1 MLSDLCDK
9 RKYSMKDN
17 SFNMTTGKPLK
28 NILVFAIPIMLSGL
42 IQQCYNVADTYIV
55 GQYISANALAA
66 VGSVGP
72 MSSLLMG
79 LAMGVTGGFAI
90 PIAQAFGAGD
100 KKRTNHYAGNA
111 ISLTIIISLTIM
123 SVSLFLVKPILTLL
137 GTPQEIFNDA
147 RLYVSIIYAG
157 AIFTT
162 LYNVL
167 ASILRA
173 LGDSKAPLKF
183 LTVTA
188 FLNVFLNY
196 FTIAVIGM
204 GVDGAAISTVLSQ
217 LVSCILC
224 VIYIR
229 GRKEMLNITWE
240 DFKIKKTTA
249 VLMLKMGVP
258 MSLQFSITGIGS
270 MVLQSTINTYGPS
283 VMAGFTIANK
293 PELLAN
299 IPLSATGVAC
309 ATFAGQNF
317 GAGRMDRVR
326 EGAKS
331 AILFAGS
338 MSVVMSII
346 LYLFGGRIAQI
357 FVDDANIETINAA
370 HTYLKVIAVF
380 YFALAVL
387 FVFRNTLQ
395 GIGKTYISMIAGVS
409 ELVGRVV
416 AALIL
421 SKIFGFFGVCL
432 ASPFAWMFADIP
444 LLLIYYFKVVKRKD
458 TKCLKE

>member
-1 MLSDLCDK
+1 
-9 RKYSMKDN
+9 
-17 SFNMTTGKPLK
+17 MTTGKPLK
-28 NILVFAIPIMLSGL
+28 NILIFAIPIMLSGL
-42 IQQCYNVADTYIV
+42 VQQCYNVADTYIV

-72 MSSLLMG
+72 MNSLLMG
-79 LAMGVTGGFAI
+79 LAMGVTGGFAV
-90 PIAQAFGAGD
+90 PVAQSFGAGN
-100 KKRTNHYAGNA
+100 KKLTNHYAGNA
-111 ISLTIIISLTIM
+111 ISLTIIISLLIM
-123 SVSLFLVKPILTLL
+123 SMSLFLVKPILRLL
-137 GTPQEIFNDA
+137 GTPDVIFNDA
-147 RLYVSIIYAG
+147 RVYVSIIYAG

-183 LTVTA
+183 LAITA
-188 FLNVFLNY
+188 ILNVFLNY
-196 FTIAVIGM
+196 FTIAVLGM

-229 GRKEMLNITWE
+229 RRKEMLNITRE

-283 VMAGFTIANK
+283 IMAGFTIANK

-309 ATFAGQNF
+309 ATFAGQNY

-326 EGAKS
+326 QGAKS

-338 MSVVMSII
+338 MSVIMSTI
-346 LYLFGGRIAQI
+346 LYFFGGKISEI
-357 FVDDANIETINAA
+357 FVDKGNSETITAA
-370 HTYLKVIAVF
+370 HTYLKVIAIF

-387 FVFRNTLQ
+387 FVFRNILQ
-395 GIGKTYISMIAGVS
+395 GIGKSYVSMIAGVS

-416 AALIL
+416 AALIF
-421 SKIFGFFGVCL
+421 SKWFGFFGICL
-432 ASPFAWMFADIP
+432 ASPFAWICADVP
-444 LLLIYYFKVVKRKD
+444 LLIIYYFKVMRKKKD
-458 TKCLKE
+458 V

>member
-1 MLSDLCDK
+1 
-9 RKYSMKDN
+9 MKDS

-28 NILVFAIPIMLSGL
+28 NILIFAIPIMLSGL
-42 IQQCYNVADTYIV
+42 IQQCYNVADTYIA
-55 GQYISANALAA
+55 GRYISANALAA
-66 VGSVGP
+66 IGSVGP

-79 LAMGVTGGFAI
+79 FCMGVTGGFAI

-123 SVSLFLVKPILTLL
+123 SASLFLVNPILKLL
-137 GTPQEIFNDA
+137 GTPEEIFDDA

-162 LYNVL
+162 LYNVM

-188 FLNVFLNY
+188 VLNVFLNY
-196 FTIAVIGM
+196 FTIAVMGM
-204 GVDGAAISTVLSQ
+204 GVEGAAISTVLSQ

-229 GRKEMLNITWE
+229 SKREMLNITKE
-240 DFKIKKTTA
+240 DFIIKKSTA

-309 ATFAGQNF
+309 ATFAGQNY

-326 EGAKS
+326 QGARS

-338 MSVVMSII
+338 MSVVMSTI
-346 LYLFGGRIAQI
+346 LYFFGGRIARI
-357 FVDDANIETINAA
+357 FVDGQNIETINAA

-395 GIGKTYISMIAGVS
+395 GIGKTYVSMLAGIS
-409 ELVGRVV
+409 ELLGRVV

-421 SKIFGFFGVCL
+421 SKLFGFFGVCL

-444 LLLIYYFKVVKRKD
+444 LLIIYYLKVVKRKD

>member
-1 MLSDLCDK
+1 
-9 RKYSMKDN
+9 MKNN
-17 SFNMTTGKPLK
+17 SFNMTTGNPLK
-28 NILVFAIPIMLSGL
+28 NILIFAIPVMLSGL
-42 IQQCYNVADTYIV
+42 IQQCYNVADTYIA
-55 GQYISANALAA
+55 GRFISANALAA
-66 VGSVGP
+66 IGSVGP

-79 LAMGVTGGFAI
+79 QAMGMTGGFAI
-90 PIAQAFGAGD
+90 PIAQSFGAGN
-100 KKRTNHYAGNA
+100 KKLTNHYAGNA
-111 ISLTIIISLTIM
+111 VSLTIVISLIISSI
-123 SVSLFLVKPILTLL
+123 SLILVTPILNLL
-137 GTPQEIFNDA
+137 GTPEEIFNDA
-147 RLYVSIIYAG
+147 RSYVSIIYAG

-162 LYNVL
+162 LYNVM
-167 ASILRA
+167 ASMLRA

-183 LTVTA
+183 LTITA
-188 FLNVFLNY
+188 VLNVFLNY
-196 FTIAVIGM
+196 FTIAIMGM
-204 GVDGAAISTVLSQ
+204 GVEGAAISTVISQ
-217 LVSCILC
+217 LVSCVLC

-229 GRKEMLNITWE
+229 SRKEMLDITLE
-240 DFKIKKTTA
+240 DMKIKKSTA

-258 MSLQFSITGIGS
+258 MALQFSITGIGS

-309 ATFAGQNF
+309 ATFAGQNY

-326 EGAKS
+326 QGARS
-331 AILFAGS
+331 AILFAGG
-338 MSVVMSII
+338 MSLVMSIV
-346 LYLFGGRIAQI
+346 LYTFGGKIAQI
-357 FVDDANIETINAA
+357 FVDSANVETINAA

-395 GIGKTYISMIAGVS
+395 GIGKTYVSMIAGAS

-421 SKIFGFFGVCL
+421 SRLFGFFGVCL
-432 ASPFAWMFADIP
+432 ASPMAWICADIP
-444 LLLIYYFKVVKRKD
+444 LLIIYFVKVIKRQDRK
-458 TKCLKE
+458 

>member
-1 MLSDLCDK
+1 
-9 RKYSMKDN
+9 MKN
-17 SFNMTTGKPLK
+17 SSFNMTTGNPLK
-28 NILVFAIPIMLSGL
+28 NILIFAIPIMMSGL
-42 IQQCYNVADTYIV
+42 IQQGYNVADTYIA
-55 GQYISANALAA
+55 GRFISANALASI
-66 VGSVGP
+66 GSVGP

-79 LAMGVTGGFAI
+79 FCMGVTGGFAI

-111 ISLTIIISLTIM
+111 ISLTIIISLVIM
-123 SVSLFLVKPILTLL
+123 SLSLFLVKPILTLL
-137 GTPQEIFNDA
+137 GTPQEIFYDA

-162 LYNVL
+162 LYNVM

-183 LTVTA
+183 LTITA
-188 FLNVFLNY
+188 ILNVFLNY
-196 FTIAVIGM
+196 FTIAILGM
-204 GVDGAAISTVLSQ
+204 GVEGAAISTVLSQ

-229 GRKEMLNITWE
+229 SRKEMLNITKE
-240 DFKIKKTTA
+240 DFVIKKST
-249 VLMLKMGVP
+249 VLLMLKMGLP

-270 MVLQSTINTYGPS
+270 MVLQSTINTYGAS
-283 VMAGFTIANK
+283 VVAGFTIANK

-309 ATFAGQNF
+309 ATFAGQNY

-326 EGAKS
+326 QGARS
-331 AILFAGS
+331 AIAFAGS
-338 MSVVMSII
+338 MSVVMSTI
-346 LYLFGGRIAQI
+346 LYFFGGRIAQI
-357 FVDDANIETINAA
+357 FVDGANAETINAA

-395 GIGKTYISMIAGVS
+395 GTGKTYVSMIAGVS

-421 SKIFGFFGVCL
+421 SKLFGFFGVCL
-432 ASPFAWMFADIP
+432 ASPLAWICADIP
-444 LLLIYYFKVVKRKD
+444 LLLIYYIKVIKKQDRR
-458 TKCLKE
+458 

>member
-1 MLSDLCDK
+1 
-9 RKYSMKDN
+9 MKKDS
-17 SFNMTTGKPLK
+17 SFNMTTGNPLK
-28 NILVFAIPIMLSGL
+28 NILIFAIPIMMSGL
-42 IQQCYNVADTYIV
+42 IQQGYNVADTYIV
-55 GQYISANALAA
+55 GRYISANALAA

-100 KKRTNHYAGNA
+100 RKRTNHYAGNA
-111 ISLTIIISLTIM
+111 IALTIIISLTIM
-123 SVSLFLVKPILTLL
+123 SLSLFLVKPILTLL
-137 GTPQEIFNDA
+137 GTPKDIFDDA
-147 RLYVSIIYAG
+147 QLYVSIIYAG

-162 LYNVL
+162 LYNVM

-183 LTVTA
+183 LTITA
-188 FLNVFLNY
+188 VLNVFLNY
-196 FTIAVIGM
+196 FTIAILDM
-204 GVDGAAISTVLSQ
+204 GVDGTAISTVLSQ

-229 GRKEMLNITWE
+229 SRKEMLNITFK
-240 DFKIKKTTA
+240 DFKIKKETA

-309 ATFAGQNF
+309 ATFAGQNY

-326 EGAKS
+326 QGAKS

-338 MSVVMSII
+338 MSVVMSVI

-357 FVDDANIETINAA
+357 FVDEINVETINAA

-395 GIGKTYISMIAGVS
+395 GIGKTYVSMIAGVS

-421 SKIFGFFGVCL
+421 SKLFGFFGVCL
-432 ASPFAWMFADIP
+432 ASPMAWICADIP
-444 LLLIYYFKVVKRKD
+444 LLLIYYVKVKKRQDRK
-458 TKCLKE
+458 

>member
-1 MLSDLCDK
+1 
-9 RKYSMKDN
+9 
-17 SFNMTTGKPLK
+17 MTTGKPLK
-28 NILVFAIPIMLSGL
+28 NILIFAIPIMLSGL
-42 IQQCYNVADTYIV
+42 VQQCYNVADTYIV

-72 MSSLLMG
+72 MNSLLMG
-79 LAMGVTGGFAI
+79 LAMGITGGFAI
-90 PIAQAFGAGD
+90 PVAQSFGAGN
-100 KKRTNHYAGNA
+100 KKLTNHYAGNA
-111 ISLTIIISLTIM
+111 ISLTIIISLLIM
-123 SVSLFLVKPILTLL
+123 SMSLFLVKPILRLL
-137 GTPQEIFNDA
+137 GTPDVIFNDA
-147 RLYVSIIYAG
+147 RVYVSIIYAG

-183 LTVTA
+183 LAITA
-188 FLNVFLNY
+188 ILNVFLNY
-196 FTIAVIGM
+196 FTIAVLGM

-229 GRKEMLNITWE
+229 RRKEMLNITRE

-283 VMAGFTIANK
+283 IMAGFTIANK

-309 ATFAGQNF
+309 ATYAGQNF

-326 EGAKS
+326 QGAKS

-338 MSVVMSII
+338 MSVIMSTI
-346 LYLFGGRIAQI
+346 LYFFGGKISEI
-357 FVDDANIETINAA
+357 FVDKGNSETITAA
-370 HTYLKVIAVF
+370 HTYLKVIAIF

-387 FVFRNTLQ
+387 FVFRNILQ
-395 GIGKTYISMIAGVS
+395 GIGKSYVSMIAGVS

-416 AALIL
+416 AALVF
-421 SKIFGFFGVCL
+421 SKWFGFFGICL
-432 ASPFAWMFADIP
+432 ASPFAWICADVP
-444 LLLIYYFKVVKRKD
+444 LLIIYYFKVMRKKKD
-458 TKCLKE
+458 V

>member
-1 MLSDLCDK
+1 
-9 RKYSMKDN
+9 MKN
-17 SFNMTTGKPLK
+17 SSFNMTTGNPLK
-28 NILVFAIPIMLSGL
+28 NILIFAIPIMMSGL
-42 IQQCYNVADTYIV
+42 IQQGYNVADTYIV
-55 GQYISANALAA
+55 GRYISANALAA

-79 LAMGVTGGFAI
+79 FCMGVTGGFAI

-111 ISLTIIISLTIM
+111 ISLTIIISLVIM
-123 SVSLFLVKPILTLL
+123 SLSLFLVKPILTLL
-137 GTPQEIFNDA
+137 GTPQEIFYDA

-162 LYNVL
+162 LYNVM

-183 LTVTA
+183 LTITA
-188 FLNVFLNY
+188 ILNVFLNY
-196 FTIAVIGM
+196 FTIAILGM
-204 GVDGAAISTVLSQ
+204 GVEGAAISTVLSQ
-217 LVSCILC
+217 FVSCILC

-229 GRKEMLNITWE
+229 SRKEMLNITKE
-240 DFKIKKTTA
+240 DFVIKKST
-249 VLMLKMGVP
+249 VLLMLKMGLP

-270 MVLQSTINTYGPS
+270 MVLQSTINTYGAS
-283 VMAGFTIANK
+283 VVAGFTIANK

-309 ATFAGQNF
+309 ATFAGQNY

-326 EGAKS
+326 QGARS
-331 AILFAGS
+331 AIAFAGS
-338 MSVVMSII
+338 MSVVMSTI
-346 LYLFGGRIAQI
+346 LYFFGGKIAQL
-357 FVDDANIETINAA
+357 FVDEANIETINAA

-395 GIGKTYISMIAGVS
+395 GTGKTYVSMIAGVS

-421 SKIFGFFGVCL
+421 SKLFGFFGVCL
-432 ASPFAWMFADIP
+432 ASPLAWICADIP
-444 LLLIYYFKVVKRKD
+444 LLIIYYIQVIKKQDRR
-458 TKCLKE
+458 

>member
-9 RKYSMKDN
+9 RLYSMKN
-17 SFNMTTGKPLK
+17 SSFNMTTGKPLK
-28 NILVFAIPIMLSGL
+28 NILIFAIPIMLSGL
-42 IQQCYNVADTYIV
+42 IQQGYNVADTYIV
-55 GQYISANALAA
+55 GRYISANALAA

-90 PIAQAFGAGD
+90 PIAQAFGAGN

-111 ISLTIIISLTIM
+111 ISLTVIISLTIM
-123 SVSLFLVKPILTLL
+123 SLSLFLVKPVLTLL
-137 GTPQEIFNDA
+137 GTPEEIFHDA
-147 RLYVSIIYAG
+147 RVYVSIIYAG

-162 LYNVL
+162 LYNVM

-188 FLNVFLNY
+188 VLNVFLNY
-196 FTIAVIGM
+196 FTIAVMGM
-204 GVDGAAISTVLSQ
+204 GVDGAAVSTVLSQ

-229 GRKEMLNITWE
+229 SRKEMLNITWE

-309 ATFAGQNF
+309 ATFAGQNY
-317 GAGRMDRVR
+317 GAGRMERVR
-326 EGAKS
+326 QGAKS

-338 MSVVMSII
+338 MSVVMSTI
-346 LYLFGGRIAQI
+346 LYFFGGRIAQI
-357 FVDDANIETINAA
+357 FVDDANIDTINAA
-370 HTYLKVIAVF
+370 HTYLKVIAIF

-395 GIGKTYISMIAGVS
+395 GIGKSYVSMIAGVS

-421 SKIFGFFGVCL
+421 SRLFGFFGVCL

-444 LLLIYYFKVVKRKD
+444 LLLIYYFKVVKRRD
-458 TKCLKE
+458 LKSA

>member
-1 MLSDLCDK
+1 
-9 RKYSMKDN
+9 
-17 SFNMTTGKPLK
+17 MTTGNPLK
-28 NILVFAIPIMLSGL
+28 NILIFAIPIMMSGL
-42 IQQCYNVADTYIV
+42 IQQGYNVADTYIV
-55 GQYISANALAA
+55 GRYISANALAA

-79 LAMGVTGGFAI
+79 FCMGVTGGFAI

-111 ISLTIIISLTIM
+111 ISLTIIISLVIM
-123 SVSLFLVKPILTLL
+123 SLSLFLVKPILTLL
-137 GTPQEIFNDA
+137 GTPQEIFYDA

-162 LYNVL
+162 LYNVM

-183 LTVTA
+183 LTITA
-188 FLNVFLNY
+188 ILNVFLNY
-196 FTIAVIGM
+196 FTIAILGM
-204 GVDGAAISTVLSQ
+204 GVEGAAISTVLSQ
-217 LVSCILC
+217 FVSCILC

-229 GRKEMLNITWE
+229 SRKEMLNITKE
-240 DFKIKKTTA
+240 DFVIKKST
-249 VLMLKMGVP
+249 VLLMLKMGLP

-270 MVLQSTINTYGPS
+270 MVLQSTINTYGAS
-283 VMAGFTIANK
+283 VVAGFTIANK

-309 ATFAGQNF
+309 ATFAGQNY

-326 EGAKS
+326 QGARS
-331 AILFAGS
+331 AIAFAGS
-338 MSVVMSII
+338 MSVVMSTI
-346 LYLFGGRIAQI
+346 LYFFGGKIAQL
-357 FVDDANIETINAA
+357 FVDEANIETINAA

-395 GIGKTYISMIAGVS
+395 GTGKTYVSMIAGVS

-421 SKIFGFFGVCL
+421 SKLFGFFGVCL
-432 ASPFAWMFADIP
+432 ASPLAWICADIP
-444 LLLIYYFKVVKRKD
+444 LLIIYYIQVIKKQDRR
-458 TKCLKE
+458 

>member
-1 MLSDLCDK
+1 
-9 RKYSMKDN
+9 
-17 SFNMTTGKPLK
+17 MTRGNPLK
-28 NILVFAIPIMLSGL
+28 NILIFAIPVMLSGL
-42 IQQCYNVADTYIV
+42 IQQCYNVADTYIA
-55 GQYISANALAA
+55 GQFISANALAA
-66 VGSVGP
+66 IGSVGP

-79 LAMGVTGGFAI
+79 LAMGMTGGFAI
-90 PIAQAFGAGD
+90 PIAQSFGAGD

-111 ISLTIIISLTIM
+111 VSLTIIISLII
-123 SVSLFLVKPILTLL
+123 SSISLILVTPILKLL
-137 GTPQEIFNDA
+137 GTPEEIFNDA
-147 RLYVSIIYAG
+147 RSYVSIIYAG

-162 LYNVL
+162 LYNVM
-167 ASILRA
+167 ASMLRA

-183 LTVTA
+183 LTITA
-188 FLNVFLNY
+188 VLNVFLNY
-196 FTIAVIGM
+196 FTIAIMGM
-204 GVDGAAISTVLSQ
+204 GVEGAAISTVISQ

-229 GRKEMLNITWE
+229 SRKEMLNITLE
-240 DFKIKKTTA
+240 DMKIKKSTA

-258 MSLQFSITGIGS
+258 MALQFSITGIGS

-309 ATFAGQNF
+309 ATFAGQNY

-326 EGAKS
+326 QGARS
-331 AILFAGS
+331 AILFAGG
-338 MSVVMSII
+338 MSLVMSIV
-346 LYLFGGRIAQI
+346 LYTFGGKIAQI
-357 FVDDANIETINAA
+357 FVDGANSETINAA
-370 HTYLKVIAVF
+370 HTYLKVIAMF

-387 FVFRNTLQ
+387 FVFRNILQ
-395 GIGKTYISMIAGVS
+395 GIGKTYVSMIAGAS

-421 SKIFGFFGVCL
+421 SKLFGFFGVCL
-432 ASPFAWMFADIP
+432 ASPMAWICADIP
-444 LLLIYYFKVVKRKD
+444 LLIIYFVKVIKRQDRK
-458 TKCLKE
+458 

>member
-1 MLSDLCDK
+1 MCSPICVVK
-9 RKYSMKDN
+9 GKYMKNN
-17 SFNMTTGKPLK
+17 SFNMTTGNPLK
-28 NILVFAIPIMLSGL
+28 NILIFAIPVMLSGL
-42 IQQCYNVADTYIV
+42 IQQCYNVADTYIA
-55 GQYISANALAA
+55 GRFISANALAA
-66 VGSVGP
+66 IGSVGP

-79 LAMGVTGGFAI
+79 QAMGMTGGFAI
-90 PIAQAFGAGD
+90 PIAQSFGAGN
-100 KKRTNHYAGNA
+100 KKLTNHYAGNA
-111 ISLTIIISLTIM
+111 VSLTIVISLIISSI
-123 SVSLFLVKPILTLL
+123 SLILVTPILNLL
-137 GTPQEIFNDA
+137 GTPEEIFNDA
-147 RLYVSIIYAG
+147 RSYVSIIYAG

-162 LYNVL
+162 LYNVM
-167 ASILRA
+167 ASMLRA

-183 LTVTA
+183 LTITA
-188 FLNVFLNY
+188 VLNVFLNY
-196 FTIAVIGM
+196 FTIAIMGM
-204 GVDGAAISTVLSQ
+204 GVEGAAISTVISQ
-217 LVSCILC
+217 LVSCVLC

-229 GRKEMLNITWE
+229 SRKEMLDITLE
-240 DFKIKKTTA
+240 DMKIKKSTA

-258 MSLQFSITGIGS
+258 MALQFSITGIGS

-309 ATFAGQNF
+309 ATFAGQNY

-326 EGAKS
+326 QGARS
-331 AILFAGS
+331 AILFAGG
-338 MSVVMSII
+338 MSLVMSIV
-346 LYLFGGRIAQI
+346 LYTFGGKIAQI
-357 FVDDANIETINAA
+357 FVDSANVETINAA

-395 GIGKTYISMIAGVS
+395 GIGKTYVSMIAGAS

-421 SKIFGFFGVCL
+421 SRLFGFFGVCL
-432 ASPFAWMFADIP
+432 ASPMAWICADIP
-444 LLLIYYFKVVKRKD
+444 LLIIYFVKVIKRQDRK
-458 TKCLKE
+458 

>member
-1 MLSDLCDK
+1 
-9 RKYSMKDN
+9 
-17 SFNMTTGKPLK
+17 MTTGKPLK
-28 NILVFAIPIMLSGL
+28 NILIFAIPIMLSGL
-42 IQQCYNVADTYIV
+42 VQQCYNVADTYIV

-72 MSSLLMG
+72 MNSLLMG
-79 LAMGVTGGFAI
+79 LAMGITGGFAI
-90 PIAQAFGAGD
+90 PVAQSFGAGN
-100 KKRTNHYAGNA
+100 KKLTNHYAGNA
-111 ISLTIIISLTIM
+111 ISLTIIISLIIM
-123 SVSLFLVKPILTLL
+123 SMSLFLVKPILRLL
-137 GTPQEIFNDA
+137 GTPDVIFNDA
-147 RLYVSIIYAG
+147 RVYVSIIYAG

-183 LTVTA
+183 LAITA
-188 FLNVFLNY
+188 ILNVFLNY
-196 FTIAVIGM
+196 FTIAVLGM

-229 GRKEMLNITWE
+229 RRKEMLNITRE
-240 DFKIKKTTA
+240 DFRIKKTTA

-283 VMAGFTIANK
+283 IMAGFTIANK

-309 ATFAGQNF
+309 ATYAGQNF

-326 EGAKS
+326 QGAKS

-338 MSVVMSII
+338 MSVIMSTI
-346 LYLFGGRIAQI
+346 LYFFGGKISEI
-357 FVDDANIETINAA
+357 FVDKGNSETITAA
-370 HTYLKVIAVF
+370 HTYLKVIAIF

-387 FVFRNTLQ
+387 FVFRNILQ
-395 GIGKTYISMIAGVS
+395 GIGKSYVSMIAGVS

-416 AALIL
+416 AALVF
-421 SKIFGFFGVCL
+421 SKWFGFFGICL
-432 ASPFAWMFADIP
+432 ASPFAWICADVP
-444 LLLIYYFKVVKRKD
+444 LLIIYYFKVMRKKKD
-458 TKCLKE
+458 V

>member
-1 MLSDLCDK
+1 
-9 RKYSMKDN
+9 MKN
-17 SFNMTTGKPLK
+17 SSFNMTRGNPLK
-28 NILVFAIPIMLSGL
+28 NILIFAIPVMLSGL
-42 IQQCYNVADTYIV
+42 IQQCYNVADTYIA
-55 GQYISANALAA
+55 GQFISANALAA
-66 VGSVGP
+66 IGSVGP

-79 LAMGVTGGFAI
+79 LAMGMTGGFAI
-90 PIAQAFGAGD
+90 PIAQSFGAGD

-111 ISLTIIISLTIM
+111 VSLTIIISLII
-123 SVSLFLVKPILTLL
+123 SSISLILVTPILKLL
-137 GTPQEIFNDA
+137 GTPEEIFNDA
-147 RLYVSIIYAG
+147 RSYVSIIYAG

-162 LYNVL
+162 LYNVM
-167 ASILRA
+167 ASMLRA

-183 LTVTA
+183 LTITA
-188 FLNVFLNY
+188 VLNVFLNY
-196 FTIAVIGM
+196 FTIAIMGM
-204 GVDGAAISTVLSQ
+204 GVEGAAISTVISQ

-229 GRKEMLNITWE
+229 SRKEMLNITLE
-240 DFKIKKTTA
+240 DMKIKKSTA

-258 MSLQFSITGIGS
+258 MALQFSITGIGS

-309 ATFAGQNF
+309 ATFAGQNY

-326 EGAKS
+326 QGARS
-331 AILFAGS
+331 AILFAGG
-338 MSVVMSII
+338 MSLVMSIV
-346 LYLFGGRIAQI
+346 LYTFGGKIAQI
-357 FVDDANIETINAA
+357 FVDGANSETINAA
-370 HTYLKVIAVF
+370 HTYLKVIAMF

-387 FVFRNTLQ
+387 FVFRNILQ
-395 GIGKTYISMIAGVS
+395 GIGKTYVSMIAGAS

-421 SKIFGFFGVCL
+421 SKLFGFFGVCL
-432 ASPFAWMFADIP
+432 ASPMAWICADIP
-444 LLLIYYFKVVKRKD
+444 LLIIYFVKVIKKQDRK
-458 TKCLKE
+458 

>member
-1 MLSDLCDK
+1 
-9 RKYSMKDN
+9 MKN
-17 SFNMTTGKPLK
+17 SSFNMTTGNPLK
-28 NILVFAIPIMLSGL
+28 NILIFAIPIMMSGL
-42 IQQCYNVADTYIV
+42 IQQGYNVADTYIA
-55 GQYISANALAA
+55 GRFISANALASI
-66 VGSVGP
+66 GSVGP

-79 LAMGVTGGFAI
+79 FCMGVTGGFAI

-111 ISLTIIISLTIM
+111 ISLTIIISLVIM
-123 SVSLFLVKPILTLL
+123 SLSLFLVKPILTLL
-137 GTPQEIFNDA
+137 GTPQEIFYDA

-162 LYNVL
+162 LYNVM

-183 LTVTA
+183 LTITA
-188 FLNVFLNY
+188 ILNVFLNY
-196 FTIAVIGM
+196 FTIAILGM
-204 GVDGAAISTVLSQ
+204 GVEGAAISTVLSQ

-229 GRKEMLNITWE
+229 SRKEMLNITKE
-240 DFKIKKTTA
+240 DFVIKKSTA
-249 VLMLKMGVP
+249 LLMLKMGLP

-270 MVLQSTINTYGPS
+270 MVLQSTINTYGAS
-283 VMAGFTIANK
+283 VVAGFTIANK

-309 ATFAGQNF
+309 ATFAGQNY

-326 EGAKS
+326 QGARS
-331 AILFAGS
+331 AIAFAGS
-338 MSVVMSII
+338 MSVVMSTI
-346 LYLFGGRIAQI
+346 LYFFGGRIAQI
-357 FVDDANIETINAA
+357 FVDGANAETINAA

-395 GIGKTYISMIAGVS
+395 GIGKTYVSMIAGVS

-421 SKIFGFFGVCL
+421 SKLFGFFGVCL
-432 ASPFAWMFADIP
+432 ASPLAWICADIP
-444 LLLIYYFKVVKRKD
+444 LLIIYYIKVIKKQDRR
-458 TKCLKE
+458 

>member
-1 MLSDLCDK
+1 
-9 RKYSMKDN
+9 
-17 SFNMTTGKPLK
+17 MTTGNPLK
-28 NILVFAIPIMLSGL
+28 NILIFAIPIMMSGL
-42 IQQCYNVADTYIV
+42 IQQGYNVADTYIA
-55 GQYISANALAA
+55 GRFISANALASI
-66 VGSVGP
+66 GSVGP

-79 LAMGVTGGFAI
+79 FCMGVTGGFAI

-111 ISLTIIISLTIM
+111 ISLTIIISLVIM
-123 SVSLFLVKPILTLL
+123 SLSLFLVKPILTLL
-137 GTPQEIFNDA
+137 GTPQEIFYDA

-162 LYNVL
+162 LYNVM

-183 LTVTA
+183 LTITA
-188 FLNVFLNY
+188 ILNVFLNY
-196 FTIAVIGM
+196 FTIAILGM
-204 GVDGAAISTVLSQ
+204 GVEGAAISTVLSQ
-217 LVSCILC
+217 FVSCILC

-229 GRKEMLNITWE
+229 SRKEMLNITKE
-240 DFKIKKTTA
+240 DFVIKKSTA
-249 VLMLKMGVP
+249 LLMLKMGLP

-270 MVLQSTINTYGPS
+270 MVLQSTINTYGAS
-283 VMAGFTIANK
+283 VVAGFTIANK

-309 ATFAGQNF
+309 ATFAGQNY

-326 EGAKS
+326 QGARS
-331 AILFAGS
+331 AIAFAGS
-338 MSVVMSII
+338 MSVVMSTI
-346 LYLFGGRIAQI
+346 LYFFGGKIAQI
-357 FVDDANIETINAA
+357 FVDGANAETINAA

-395 GIGKTYISMIAGVS
+395 GIGKTYVSMIAGVS

-421 SKIFGFFGVCL
+421 SKLFGFFGVCL
-432 ASPFAWMFADIP
+432 ASPLAWICADIP
-444 LLLIYYFKVVKRKD
+444 LLLIYYIKVIKKQDRR
-458 TKCLKE
+458 

>member
-1 MLSDLCDK
+1 M
-9 RKYSMKDN
+9 RDN
-17 SFNMTTGKPLK
+17 SFNMTTGRPLK
-28 NILVFAIPIMLSGL
+28 NILIFAVPIMFSGL

-55 GQYISANALAA
+55 GRFISANALAA

-79 LAMGVTGGFAI
+79 LAMGATGGFAI
-90 PIAQAFGAGD
+90 PVAQAFGAGD

-111 ISLTIIISLTIM
+111 ISLTVIISLTIM
-123 SVSLFLVKPILTLL
+123 SLSLFLVKPILNLL
-137 GTPQEIFNDA
+137 GTPDEVFADA

-188 FLNVFLNY
+188 VLNVFLNH
-196 FTIAVIGM
+196 FTIAVLGM
-204 GVDGAAISTVLSQ
+204 GVDGAAVSTVLSQ
-217 LVSCILC
+217 LVSCVLC
-224 VIYIR
+224 VIYIK
-229 GRKEMLNITWE
+229 GRKEMLNITCE

-309 ATFAGQNF
+309 ATFAGQNY

-331 AILFAGS
+331 AILFAGG
-338 MSVVMSII
+338 MSVIMSLI
-346 LYLFGGRIAQI
+346 LYFFGGRIAQT
-357 FVDDANIETINAA
+357 FVEKTNTETITAA
-370 HTYLKVIAVF
+370 HTYLKVISVF

-387 FVFRNTLQ
+387 FVFRNILQ
-395 GIGKTYISMIAGVS
+395 GIGKSYVSMIAGVS
-409 ELVGRVV
+409 ELVGRVT

-421 SKIFGFFGVCL
+421 SRIFGFFGVCL
-432 ASPFAWMFADIP
+432 ASPFAWIMADIP

-458 TKCLKE
+458 KKCLKE

>member
-1 MLSDLCDK
+1 
-9 RKYSMKDN
+9 
-17 SFNMTTGKPLK
+17 MTTGKPLK
-28 NILVFAIPIMLSGL
+28 NILIFAIPIMLSGL
-42 IQQCYNVADTYIV
+42 VQQCYNVADTYIV

-72 MSSLLMG
+72 MNSLLMG
-79 LAMGVTGGFAI
+79 LAMGITGGFAI
-90 PIAQAFGAGD
+90 PVAQSFGAGN
-100 KKRTNHYAGNA
+100 KKLTNHYAGNA
-111 ISLTIIISLTIM
+111 ISLTIIISLLIM
-123 SVSLFLVKPILTLL
+123 SMSLFLVKPILRLL
-137 GTPQEIFNDA
+137 GTPDVIFNDA
-147 RLYVSIIYAG
+147 RVYVSIIYAG

-183 LTVTA
+183 LAITA
-188 FLNVFLNY
+188 ILNVFLNY
-196 FTIAVIGM
+196 FTIAVLGM

-229 GRKEMLNITWE
+229 RRKEMLNITRE
-240 DFKIKKTTA
+240 DFRIKKTTA

-283 VMAGFTIANK
+283 IMAGFTIANK

-309 ATFAGQNF
+309 ATYAGQNF

-326 EGAKS
+326 QGAKS

-338 MSVVMSII
+338 MSVIMSTI
-346 LYLFGGRIAQI
+346 LYFFGGKISEI
-357 FVDDANIETINAA
+357 FVDKGNSETITAA
-370 HTYLKVIAVF
+370 HTYLKVIAIF

-387 FVFRNTLQ
+387 FVFRNILQ
-395 GIGKTYISMIAGVS
+395 GIGKSYVSMIAGVS

-416 AALIL
+416 AALVF
-421 SKIFGFFGVCL
+421 SKWFGFFGICL
-432 ASPFAWMFADIP
+432 ASPFAWICADVP
-444 LLLIYYFKVVKRKD
+444 LLIIYYFKVMRKKKD
-458 TKCLKE
+458 V

>member
-1 MLSDLCDK
+1 MCSPICVIK
-9 RKYSMKDN
+9 GKYMKNN
-17 SFNMTTGKPLK
+17 SFNMTTGNPLK
-28 NILVFAIPIMLSGL
+28 NILIFAIPVMLSGF
-42 IQQCYNVADTYIV
+42 IQQCYNVADTYIA
-55 GQYISANALAA
+55 GQFISANALAA
-66 VGSVGP
+66 IGSVGP

-79 LAMGVTGGFAI
+79 QAMGMTGGFAI
-90 PIAQAFGAGD
+90 PIAQSFGAGD

-111 ISLTIIISLTIM
+111 ISLTIIISLII
-123 SVSLFLVKPILTLL
+123 SSISLILVTPILKLL
-137 GTPQEIFNDA
+137 GTPEEIFNDA
-147 RLYVSIIYAG
+147 RNYVSIIYAG

-162 LYNVL
+162 LYNVM
-167 ASILRA
+167 ASMLRA

-183 LTVTA
+183 LTITA
-188 FLNVFLNY
+188 VLNVFLNY

-204 GVDGAAISTVLSQ
+204 GVEGAAISTVISQ

-224 VIYIR
+224 VLYIR
-229 GRKEMLNITWE
+229 SRKEMLDITLE
-240 DFKIKKTTA
+240 DMKIKKSTA

-258 MSLQFSITGIGS
+258 MALQFSITGIGS

-309 ATFAGQNF
+309 ATFAGQNY

-326 EGAKS
+326 QGARS
-331 AILFAGS
+331 AILFAGG
-338 MSVVMSII
+338 MSLVMSIV
-346 LYLFGGRIAQI
+346 LYTFGGKIAQI
-357 FVDDANIETINAA
+357 FVDSANVETINAA

-395 GIGKTYISMIAGVS
+395 GIGKTYVSMIAGVS
-409 ELVGRVV
+409 ELVGRVI

-421 SKIFGFFGVCL
+421 SRLFGFFGVCL
-432 ASPFAWMFADIP
+432 ASPMAWICADIP
-444 LLLIYYFKVVKRKD
+444 LLIIYFVKVIKRQDRK
-458 TKCLKE
+458 

>member
-1 MLSDLCDK
+1 
-9 RKYSMKDN
+9 MKN
-17 SFNMTTGKPLK
+17 SSFNMTTGKPLK
-28 NILVFAIPIMLSGL
+28 NILTFAIPVMLTSL
-42 IQQCYNVADTYIV
+42 IHQCYNVADTYIV

-90 PIAQAFGAGD
+90 PVAQSFGAGN
-100 KKRTNHYAGNA
+100 KKLTNHYAGNA

-123 SVSLFLVKPILTLL
+123 SMSLFLVNPILRLL
-137 GTPQEIFNDA
+137 GTPQEIFADA
-147 RLYVSIIYAG
+147 SLYVSIIYAG

-183 LTVTA
+183 LSVTA
-188 FLNVFLNY
+188 ILNVFLNY
-196 FTIAVIGM
+196 FTIAVLGM

-217 LVSCILC
+217 LVSCVLC

-229 GRKEMLNITWE
+229 NRKEMLNITFD
-240 DFKIKKTTA
+240 DFKIKKTTT

-270 MVLQSTINTYGPS
+270 MVLQSTINAYGPG
-283 VMAGFTIANK
+283 VMAGFAIANK

-309 ATFAGQNF
+309 ATYAGQNF

-326 EGAKS
+326 QGAKS

-338 MSVVMSII
+338 VSVIMSII
-346 LYLFGGRIAQI
+346 LFFFGGSIAEI
-357 FVDDANIETINAA
+357 FVDGSNVETIESA
-370 HTYLKVIAVF
+370 HTYLKVIAIF
-380 YFALAVL
+380 YIALAVL
-387 FVFRNTLQ
+387 FVFRNILQ
-395 GIGKTYISMIAGVS
+395 GIGKSYVLMIAGTS

-416 AALIL
+416 AALLL
-421 SKIFGFFGVCL
+421 SKWFGFIGICM
-432 ASPFAWMFADIP
+432 ASPFAWICADIP
-444 LLLIYYFKVVKRKD
+444 LLIIYYFKVIRKRKNA
-458 TKCLKE
+458 

>member
-1 MLSDLCDK
+1 
-9 RKYSMKDN
+9 
-17 SFNMTTGKPLK
+17 MTTGNPLK
-28 NILVFAIPIMLSGL
+28 NILIFAIPIMMSGL
-42 IQQCYNVADTYIV
+42 IQQGYNVADTYIA
-55 GQYISANALAA
+55 GRFISANALASI
-66 VGSVGP
+66 GSVGP

-79 LAMGVTGGFAI
+79 FCMGVTGGFAI

-111 ISLTIIISLTIM
+111 ISLTIIISLVIM
-123 SVSLFLVKPILTLL
+123 SLSLFLVKPILTLL
-137 GTPQEIFNDA
+137 GTPQEIFYDA

-162 LYNVL
+162 LYNVM

-183 LTVTA
+183 LTITA
-188 FLNVFLNY
+188 ILNVFLNY
-196 FTIAVIGM
+196 FTIAILGM
-204 GVDGAAISTVLSQ
+204 GVEGAAISTVLSQ
-217 LVSCILC
+217 FVSCILC

-229 GRKEMLNITWE
+229 SRKEMLNITKE
-240 DFKIKKTTA
+240 DFVIKKST
-249 VLMLKMGVP
+249 VLLMLKMGLP

-270 MVLQSTINTYGPS
+270 MVLQSTINTYGAS
-283 VMAGFTIANK
+283 VVAGFTIANK

-309 ATFAGQNF
+309 ATFAGQNY

-326 EGAKS
+326 QGARS
-331 AILFAGS
+331 AIAFAGS
-338 MSVVMSII
+338 MSVVMSTI
-346 LYLFGGRIAQI
+346 LYFFGGKIAQL
-357 FVDDANIETINAA
+357 FVDEANIETINAA

-395 GIGKTYISMIAGVS
+395 GIGKTYVSMIAGVS

-421 SKIFGFFGVCL
+421 SKLFGFFGVCL
-432 ASPFAWMFADIP
+432 ASPLAWICADIP
-444 LLLIYYFKVVKRKD
+444 LLIIYYIKVIKKQDRR
-458 TKCLKE
+458 

>member
-1 MLSDLCDK
+1 
-9 RKYSMKDN
+9 MKN
-17 SFNMTTGKPLK
+17 SSFNMTTGNPLK
-28 NILVFAIPIMLSGL
+28 NILIFAIPIMMSGL
-42 IQQCYNVADTYIV
+42 IQQGYNVADTYIA
-55 GQYISANALAA
+55 GRFISANALAA
-66 VGSVGP
+66 IGSVGP

-79 LAMGVTGGFAI
+79 FCMGVTGGFAI

-111 ISLTIIISLTIM
+111 IALTIIISLTIM
-123 SVSLFLVKPILTLL
+123 SLSLFLVKPILTLL
-137 GTPQEIFNDA
+137 GTPDEIFKDA

-162 LYNVL
+162 LYNVM

-183 LTVTA
+183 LTITA
-188 FLNVFLNY
+188 ILNVFLNY
-196 FTIAVIGM
+196 FTIAVMGM
-204 GVDGAAISTVLSQ
+204 GVEGAAISTVISQ

-229 GRKEMLNITWE
+229 GRREMLNITFE
-240 DFKIKKTTA
+240 DMKIKKTTA
-249 VLMLKMGVP
+249 LLMLKMGVP

-270 MVLQSTINTYGPS
+270 MVLQSTINTYGAS

-309 ATFAGQNF
+309 ATFAGQNY

-326 EGAKS
+326 QGARS

-338 MSVVMSII
+338 MSVVMSTI

-357 FVDDANIETINAA
+357 FVDGANAETINAA

-395 GIGKTYISMIAGVS
+395 GIGKTYVSMLAGVS
-409 ELVGRVV
+409 ELIGRVV

-421 SKIFGFFGVCL
+421 SKLFGFFGVCL
-432 ASPFAWMFADIP
+432 ASPLAWMCADIP
-444 LLLIYYFKVVKRKD
+444 LLIIYYIKVIKKQDRR
-458 TKCLKE
+458 